1 MKFNFNYIYI
11 FVFLFSCTQ
20 DMKIIKIHSKV
31 REPAYSSKGFALVY
45 EDSIF
50 LNSIVN
56 KKLNNDQNYVLH
68 PFLKSNTLVSISN
81 PFNSKSIT
89 AQVKKTFVYPSIY
102 NIIIT
107 KKMAE
112 DLVLDINNPY
122 VEVLTIKEND
132 KFIAKEASIF
142 EEEKNV
148 ANKAPV
154 TSININDLS
163 VSKPKIEVKKKKPLY
178 IINIGEFYY
187 LKFAENVKN
196 RFAKEAKW
204 NNRLKN
210 IKIKKISKNK
220 FLVYSGPYA
229 SFNSLKETYFS
240 LNKLG
245 FENLDIINMNK

>member
-1 MKFNFNYIYI
+1 MKFNLNYIYI

-31 REPAYSSKGFALVY
+31 RESTYSSKGFALVY
-45 EDSIF
+45 EDS
-50 LNSIVN
+50 LLVNNIVN
-56 KKLNNDQNYVLH
+56 KELNNDQNYVLH
-68 PFLKSNTLVSISN
+68 PLLKKNTLVTISN

-89 AQVKKTFVYPSIY
+89 AKVKRTFVYPSNY

-112 DLVLDINNPY
+112 NLDLDINNSY
-122 VEVLTIKEND
+122 VEVYAIKENV

-148 ANKAPV
+148 ADKAPV

-163 VSKPKIEVKKKKPLY
+163 TSTSKIEVKKKKPSY
-178 IINIGEFYY
+178 IINVGEFYY
-187 LKFAENVKN
+187 FKFAENAKN
-196 RFAKEAKW
+196 RFAKEA
-204 NNRLKN
+204 NLTN
-210 IKIKKISKNK
+210 IKIKKIAKNK

-229 SFNSLKETYFS
+229 SFNSLKKTYFS

-245 FENLDIINMNK
+245 FENLDIINTNK